1 MASPSSVLT
10 LGLGSWGSASDL
22 LTLGY
27 GLSEDVPET
36 TTYVVCVSGSS
47 RRVIGVEGA
56 ARRVVA
62 VSGASRRVIEV
73 EGFTR
78 GPGCR

>member
-36 TTYVVCVSGSS
+36 TTYVVCVSGTSS
-47 RRVIGVEGA
+47 LSPYPSVRRSDADPHDPSPSVRTDDGDA
-56 ARRVVA
+56 
-62 VSGASRRVIEV
+62 
-73 EGFTR
+73 T
-78 GPGCR
+78 